1 MEKSISLTPW
11 ELSRAEPGALRG
23 YASVYLGSE
32 FCENKLPSLAD
43 LKKLRALHKG
53 AVVVETSLL
62 SNRGLRAAAALVKA
76 LSAEKKK
83 FEIVVNDWGLLR
95 LLKKDFSR
103 FAVPLIG
110 RLISWEIA
118 EMDKKFLNAF
128 CAEYKVRAIE
138 ADSPETL
145 KRLEGLKIPVN
156 FHYPLR
162 FVSVT
167 RFCPHTKAFN
177 SAPCARAC
185 KGETLKLTNPAAL
198 PEPIYRRGNAY
209 FAASRLPR
217 HKSIARLVK
226 MYQA

>member
-11 ELSRAEPGALRG
+11 ELNRAKPASLRG
-23 YASVYLGSE
+23 CSPVYLGGE
-32 FCENKLPSLAD
+32 FCENKLPSMAD
-43 LKKLRALHKG
+43 VRKLRALHRG
-53 AVVVETSLL
+53 PIVIATSLM
-62 SNRGLRAAAALVKA
+62 SNRGLAAAAALARA

-128 CAEYKVRAIE
+128 CAEYGVKGVE
-138 ADSPETL
+138 ADSAETL
-145 KRLEGLKIPVN
+145 KRLKGLDLPVN

-177 SAPCARAC
+177 SRPCARAC
-185 KGETLKLTNPAAL
+185 KSETLKLTNPAAL

-209 FAASRLPR
+209 FVPNRPLKS
-217 HKSIARLVK
+217 KSIGRLVK
-226 MYQA
+226 MYQP